1 MALASNQQDIAGA
14 NAGQRCGNGFV
25 ATGDF
30 NGCRTGGDDGGTD
43 AGRILGARVIIGHKH
58 LIGTGAGDV
67 SHFGTFSGIAVA
79 ATAEQND
86 KLAGCSR
93 LQRRQRRRQRIRRM
107 CVIDNN
113 LCLFR
118 VTMHHLHAS
127 RHRCEIGQRSQRVM
141 QWQAAHM
148 AHDRRC

>member
-43 AGRILGARVIIGHKH
+43 AGRILGARVIVGDKH
-58 LIGTGAGDV
+58 LISTGAGDMP
-67 SHFGTFSGIAVA
+67 HFGTFSGIAVA
-79 ATAEQND
+79 TAAEQND
-86 KLAGCSR
+86 KFSGGGRS
-93 LQRRQRRRQRIRRM
+93 QRRQRRRQCIRRM
-107 CVIDNN
+107 RVIDNN

-118 VTMHHLHAS
+118 VAMHHLHAS
-127 RHRCEIGQRSQRVM
+127 RHRCEIGQRPQRVM
-141 QWQAAHM
+141 QRQAAHM
-148 AHDRRC
+148 AHDRRS